1 MKANTGLKE
10 AHRAYK
16 IFFNKSLYSSSS
28 YFSLCR
34 WSATSAMWLLEI
46 VRYKRSCIVW
56 LSSIIAAF
64 SSSVFLSSVKDYVCT
79 SWFDVTRHIG
89 TFNSNVNVWSLFCG
103 GFDFSRW
110 AGEQHGQPCWWLDP
124 QQNLGVVDRP
134 RTENC
139 CCHLVQ
145 SGRSRPSD
153 TRLRRTHHYPAHKLI
168 TFAFMRQCLI
178 ETSGKWFYDQV
189 LLDVQGGHEDLLG

>member
-34 WSATSAMWLLEI
+34 WSATSAMWLQEI

-64 SSSVFLSSVKDYVCT
+64 SSSVFLSLVKDYVCT

-89 TFNSNVNVWSLFCG
+89 TFNSNVTVLSLFCG
-103 GFDFSRW
+103 GFDLISFQPMSWWTARTALLMVGPAAKSWSRRSTSNW
-110 AGEQHGQPCWWLDP
+110 ELLLP
-124 QQNLGVVDRP
+124 LG
-134 RTENC
+134 
-139 CCHLVQ
+139 
-145 SGRSRPSD
+145 SIRS
-153 TRLRRTHHYPAHKLI
+153 
-168 TFAFMRQCLI
+168 
-178 ETSGKWFYDQV
+178 E
-189 LLDVQGGHEDLLG
+189 